1 MLMTHF
7 ICQTVLKPSSVTNGK
22 NNGAITPSL
31 TPTMQVGQDSDAGG
45 GGWFTG
51 NVYVACSDCVVV
63 LALGD
68 LVTWRHFVRGL
79 EAAAQ
84 RFIIKLSM

>member
-1 MLMTHF
+1 MDR
-7 ICQTVLKPSSVTNGK
+7 VSPSHPYNAGRA
-22 NNGAITPSL
+22 GL
-31 TPTMQVGQDSDAGG
+31 GCGG

-63 LALGD
+63 LALGN

-79 EAAAQ
+79 EGAAQ